1 MGALTPQARLVV
13 IFASLGHFLHHVLT
27 GLFLTL
33 AIVLERVWEK
43 PYAEIIALWTLGAAM
58 IGLGAPLAGWLAD
71 RFSQARMMAVFF
83 LGLGASAIGA
93 GLVADASGM
102 AMALAAL
109 GIFGAIYHPVGMA
122 WVSMTAP
129 ADRRGRIMGVL
140 GIAGSIGVALA
151 AVIAGGLTELGG
163 WRLAMILPGAVTVL
177 AGLLLMSTIFLG
189 KIDIGA
195 APGGAKVG
203 DKAGGASEMRAPF
216 AVLAVLTVTF
226 TLGAIAYAA
235 YTTALPKWL
244 SDSLALDASEA
255 GSLGLVVGAIML
267 SGSIGQVI
275 GGRLA
280 DRLPFKWL
288 YVGTFVLKLLP
299 FAVAA
304 VFDGPAMLLVA
315 MLIGLT
321 FDMTAPVENLLLA
334 RYSSGRRRGLAFGL
348 KFAIGFA
355 AAPLGINLVSYAYGE
370 GAGGAAFLFG
380 ILTLLA
386 ATMVLAAL
394 LLPAER
400 DKPSGRAAG
409 AVAG

>member
-1 MGALTPQARLVV
+1 
-13 IFASLGHFLHHVLT
+13 
-27 GLFLTL
+27 
-33 AIVLERVWEK
+33 
-43 PYAEIIALWTLGAAM
+43 
-58 IGLGAPLAGWLAD
+58 
-71 RFSQARMMAVFF
+71 
-83 LGLGASAIGA
+83 
-93 GLVADASGM
+93 
-102 AMALAAL
+102 
-109 GIFGAIYHPVGMA
+109 
-122 WVSMTAP
+122 
-129 ADRRGRIMGVL
+129 
-140 GIAGSIGVALA
+140 
-151 AVIAGGLTELGG
+151 
-163 WRLAMILPGAVTVL
+163 MILPGAVTVL

-400 DKPSGRAAG
+400 DTPSGRAAG

>member
-1 MGALTPQARLVV
+1 MGALSPQARLVV

-163 WRLAMILPGAVTVL
+163 WRLAMILPGVVTVL
-177 AGLLLMSTIFLG
+177 AGLLLMATIFLD

-195 APGGAKVG
+195 AVDGAKAG
-203 DKAGGASEMRAPF
+203 NKADGASELRAPF
-216 AVLAVLTVTF
+216 AVLAVMTVTF
-226 TLGAIAYAA
+226 TIGAIAYAA

-355 AAPLGINLVSYAYGE
+355 AAPLGINLVSFAYGE

-400 DKPSGRAAG
+400 DTPSGRAAG